1 MAMRLDMSHEWPHE
15 PYMQLIYRL
24 QILLLLHYLHIVYI
38 GILICIGTVR
48 NNVRNKDKKKL
59 KD

>member
-1 MAMRLDMSHEWPHE
+1 MAVRLDMSHEWPHE

-38 GILICIGTVR
+38 GILICASTLQ
-48 NNVRNKDKKKL
+48 NNVRNKDNKKL
-59 KD
+59 RN

>member
-38 GILICIGTVR
+38 GILICISTLQS
-48 NNVRNKDKKKL
+48 NVRNKDN
-59 KD
+59 